1 MGNYAKYMVGSFSFH
16 QVKVEEIENGL
27 KITETFDTDIV
38 ERVISMNS
46 FPFIRTTNE
55 DGFDTYQIL
64 DNVGE
69 IYNLP
74 AKADEFILTDIN
86 GSTFLPS
93 DGVELI
99 EDSLQLAPF
108 RKAGAV
114 NEVVALG
121 EITATTTSINLAV
134 HSSGSNKVRL
144 NGSLYI
150 KSTEN
155 NWTFPEI
162 TEDSTFL
169 IYALPDSEI
178 FHLTDTEV
186 PNGGYLVRTV
196 NISDTGGIIVEE
208 EEDIPTASDAWRTI
222 SLTTNPQ
229 WVQIT
234 APFASTLNLIP
245 NAAGREFAGVNTKFR
260 KNGWD
265 GKNIFLR
272 NDSEFDLVLKPTT
285 TTAANTTFYTFEEE
299 QVLKAHAWKLFKI
312 REVGGDFFLVEVVLG
327 GGAEFPEGGVA
338 GNVLEYDAVDGA
350 KWSNRLTTAETEIDD
365 LSIHQIVINTSV
377 SITTDT
383 VGSVTGKGQHGRN
396 VRISNGVNAINV
408 TCETSSDADFAASY
422 TKLGSGAIT
431 FMQGSGATLVQ
442 VDGTAILNGI
452 VGSTACLTRSGN
464 TYYLQISNR

>member
-1 MGNYAKYMVGSFSFH
+1 MGNYAKYTVGSFSFH

-27 KITETFDTDIV
+27 KITETFDSDIV

-74 AKADEFILTDIN
+74 AKADEFILIDIN

-150 KSTEN
+150 KSTQN

-196 NISDTGGIIVEE
+196 NISATGGIIVE
-208 EEDIPTASDAWRTI
+208 DKDYIPTTSDGWRNV

-312 REVGGDFFLVEVVLG
+312 REVGGDFFLVEVVFVDPALQ
-327 GGAEFPEGGVA
+327 AQITA
-338 GNVLEYDAVDGA
+338 NTNSISDLNV
-350 KWSNRLTTAETEIDD
+350 
-365 LSIHQIVINTSV
+365 HQIIITTSA
-377 SITTDT
+377 SITTNT
-383 VGSVTGKGQHGRN
+383 VGSVTGKSQHGRN
-396 VRISNGVNAINV
+396 VRINNGVNAINI
-408 TCETSSDADFAASY
+408 TCETASNADFVASY

-431 FMQGSGATLVQ
+431 FVAGSGATLVQ
-442 VDGTAILNGI
+442 VDGTAILNGV
-452 VGSTACLTRSGN
+452 VGSTACLTRNGN
-464 TYYLQISNR
+464 TFYLQISNR